1 MQLPSSNNLYVRER
15 EQSNK
20 HTSGR
25 HIINLYLYAVL
36 VSEKFYVFD
45 YILEE
50 LRDLQGSYHDS
61 AACGYPCA
69 DLRFQAGLRAVQSPQ
84 LPGLIPVIARDW

>member
-20 HTSGR
+20 HTSGC
-25 HIINLYLYAVL
+25 HVITLYAVL
-36 VSEKFYVFD
+36 ISEKFYVFD
-45 YILEE
+45 YFLEE
-50 LRDLQGSYHDS
+50 LRDLQGSCHES
-61 AACGYPCA
+61 AARGYPCA

-84 LPGLIPVIARDW
+84 LPGMIPVIARDW